1 MGKSEPSCTF
11 CMFFNLWFG
20 PGGKYYYAHER
31 CIKDQEGAKS
41 VKQRYIIVLLI
52 YTSDCTAV
60 LTGLCNINAFQF
72 LLMQCF
78 FLKKGCNKEGK
89 MANISTDDKKILLVI
104 HKAVVV

>member
-20 PGGKYYYAHER
+20 PGGIYYYAHER

-60 LTGLCNINAFQF
+60 LTGLYRIRCVI
-72 LLMQCF
+72 LMNFSVYLC
-78 FLKKGCNKEGK
+78 
-89 MANISTDDKKILLVI
+89 SVSS
-104 HKAVVV
+104 

>member
-20 PGGKYYYAHER
+20 PGGIYYYAHER

-52 YTSDCTAV
+52 YTSDCTAD
-60 LTGLCNINAFQF
+60 LTGLYRIHCVI
-72 LLMQCF
+72 LMHF
-78 FLKKGCNKEGK
+78 SVYL
-89 MANISTDDKKILLVI
+89 SSVSS
-104 HKAVVV
+104 

>member
-20 PGGKYYYAHER
+20 PGGIYYYAHER

-52 YTSDCTAV
+52 YTSDYTAV
-60 LTGLCNINAFQF
+60 VTGLYRILCNINAFQ
-72 LLMQCF
+72 C
-78 FLKKGCNKEGK
+78 
-89 MANISTDDKKILLVI
+89 LLVQS
-104 HKAVVV
+104 